1 MRYNILSATAAV
13 CGGGLFT
20 DKPAEKDVWDG
31 NAKRY
36 AEYYECGL
44 DSIVGCNRNFTYHA
58 VQGEHSKNC
67 SIHKHSW
74 YHRNNTWNAKAL
86 MRSL

>member
-20 DKPAEKDVWDG
+20 DKPAEKDIWDG

-36 AEYYECGL
+36 A
-44 DSIVGCNRNFTYHA
+44 
-58 VQGEHSKNC
+58 
-67 SIHKHSW
+67 
-74 YHRNNTWNAKAL
+74 
-86 MRSL
+86 